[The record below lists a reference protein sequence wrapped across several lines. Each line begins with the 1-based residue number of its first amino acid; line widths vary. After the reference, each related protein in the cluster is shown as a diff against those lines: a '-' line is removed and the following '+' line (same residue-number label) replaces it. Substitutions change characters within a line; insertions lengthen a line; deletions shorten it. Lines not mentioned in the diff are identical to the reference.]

1 MRKQRPKRPCARAW
15 LYSFEEIVVLAS
27 SAKMAPPANVALLRV
42 KLAEV
47 TSDMSTCVC
56 VGGRTC
62 RKGHNY
68 VGRVYVEEGV
78 CGRVYV
84 GGCMWEG
91 VCGRVYVEEGVCGGG
106 CIVIHT
112 PPTYPAPIN
121 KTPHTQ
127 ST

>member
-42 KLAEV
+42 KLAEA

-56 VGGRTC
+56 VCGGGGEWGG
-62 RKGHNY
+62 GH
-68 VGRVYVEEGV
+68 VEKDIIMWAG
-78 CGRVYV
+78 CMWRRVYV
-84 GGCMWEG
+84 GGCMWR
-91 VCGRVYVEEGVCGGG
+91 RVYNNTHFSHLPCSNQHDST
-106 CIVIHT
+106 HT
-112 PPTYPAPIN
+112 VN
-121 KTPHTQ
+121 MTPHTQ